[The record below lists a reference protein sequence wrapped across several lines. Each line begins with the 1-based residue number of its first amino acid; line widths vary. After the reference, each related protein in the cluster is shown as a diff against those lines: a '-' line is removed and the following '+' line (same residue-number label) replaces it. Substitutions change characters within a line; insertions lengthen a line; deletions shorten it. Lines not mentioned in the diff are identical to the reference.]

1 MIYTDGDLHELE
13 WPEIST
19 EYPASYLAGYYEQR
33 ARFFLISLQEASVK
47 INLLIGPNYS
57 KRCSLQVLPHAY

>member
-33 ARFFLISLQEASVK
+33 ARFFLISLQEANRQIK
-47 INLLIGPNYS
+47 NLTPTEIT
-57 KRCSLQVLPHAY
+57 R

>member
-19 EYPASYLAGYYEQR
+19 EHPASYLAGFYEQR
-33 ARFFLISLQEASVK
+33 ARFFLISLLEANRQIK
-47 INLLIGPNYS
+47 TKTPTETT
-57 KRCSLQVLPHAY
+57 R